1 MKTSQRQ
8 ISLFTE
14 DQLTFSQVDS
24 HANHTQAQASD
35 LGKRTSDTSGRIC
48 SESFQKLNQ
57 PTSWAKTFVDLL
69 IGQEGWSSKKCV
81 LIWKLKGTPYNRYYC
96 QLVPSVRHT
105 EEIEFGLLPTP
116 MAVEAIERRNM
127 KTVIKIVETGSN
139 QITLTTM
146 AKYGGLLP
154 TPVAMDYMINQREL
168 INGKIPSSNSGTAPL
183 KDWASNG
190 LLPTPRT
197 SDKNMHWKTE
207 NWKGDDLG
215 SHINEAFG
223 TRSHL
228 NPRFVAEMM
237 GFPSN
242 WTELPFQSGETNQ

>member
-1 MKTSQRQ
+1 MKTSQKQ

-14 DQLTFSQVDS
+14 EQLTSLPVDS
-24 HANHTQAQASD
+24 PANLIQAQVSD

-57 PTSWAKTFVDLL
+57 PTLWAKTFVDLL
-69 IGQEGWSSKKCV
+69 IGQGDWSSKKCA
-81 LIWKLKGTPYNRYYC
+81 LTWKVKGTAYNRYYC
-96 QLVPSVRHT
+96 QLVPLARHI

-116 MAVEAIERRNM
+116 
-127 KTVIKIVETGSN
+127 TVIQGGAQIVIGKQKNNTYSAG
-139 QITLTTM
+139 LHDL
-146 AKYGGLLP
+146 AKSGLLP
-154 TPVAMDYMINQREL
+154 TPTVFDSTNASATM
-168 INGKIPSSNSGTAPL
+168 KSSQVKEGSMHSMTLPRML
-183 KDWASNG
+183 SMG
-190 LLPTPRT
+190 LLHTPRT

-215 SHINEAFG
+215 SQINEAFG

-237 GFPSN
+237 GFPPN
-242 WTELPFQSGETNQ
+242 WTELPFLNGDKNQ